1 MPRFRPATDVRVTAF
16 LFDLDGVLVETR
28 DLVFAGW
35 RRFAAARGRAFSDT
49 EIVEQMFGR
58 RTLDVLI
65 EVFGV
70 LPDEAAALLAAG
82 MGDKRA
88 EVAAGSPLREIPG
101 AAPFVRS
108 ALAAGIPCAVASSA
122 SMINIGLALDSIGLG
137 GAFDVVIDERQVKH
151 GKPAPD
157 PYLAAAAGL
166 GVDPRRC
173 VVFEDTA
180 PGIDAGLAAGARC
193 VGVATLGRPELLERA
208 DLVIGDFCDQTPQ
221 RILRDLGGRR
231 SWPGTAVTPAT

>member
-1 MPRFRPATDVRVTAF
+1 MTAF

-28 DLVFAGW
+28 DLVIRGW
-35 RRFAAARGRAFSDT
+35 RRFAAARGRTFSDA
-49 EIVEQMFGR
+49 EIVERMFGR
-58 RTLDVLI
+58 RTYDVLI
-65 EVFGV
+65 EVFGES
-70 LPDEAAALLAAG
+70 PGEAAALLVAG

-88 EVAAGSPLREIPG
+88 EVAAGPPLREIPG
-101 AAPFVRS
+101 AASFVRS

-122 SMINIGLALDSIGLG
+122 SAANIGLALDSIGLSK
-137 GAFDVVIDERQVKH
+137 AFDVIVDEGRVEH

-157 PYLAAAAGL
+157 PYLAAAHGL

-193 VGVATLGRPELLERA
+193 VGVGTLGRPELLERA
-208 DLVIGDFCDQTPQ
+208 ALVIGDFRDQTPQ
-221 RILRDLGGRR
+221 RILDDLDSRRASAGSAGGSR
-231 SWPGTAVTPAT
+231 